1 MRVVAALASG
11 TAVGLGI
18 ALVLGRTPQVRR
30 RHRHVDPLADWL
42 VQAGSTLTPF
52 RFRLL
57 TVAAF
62 CVAFVVFEAIA
73 GVWTVALVPSIAA
86 AFAPRALLGRARD
99 RRLLEVQGAWPDGL
113 RDIIASISAGMSLQ
127 RAVETMASTGPE
139 PLRRAFRRFPL
150 LARTV
155 GVEAAL
161 EGIREQLADPTSDR
175 VIEVLIVAHRRGGAL
190 VPEILRDLAA
200 ATTRDVWA
208 SEEIATLSLEQ
219 KINARAVFV
228 LPWLVL
234 VALTARQGAFRE
246 FYGTPLGGLVI
257 AVGGLMSLVGILVV
271 SRLGREPAEPR
282 VLAGDR
288 RSP

>member
-1 MRVVAALASG
+1 M
-11 TAVGLGI
+11 
-18 ALVLGRTPQVRR
+18 
-30 RHRHVDPLADWL
+30 
-42 VQAGSTLTPF
+42 
-52 RFRLL
+52 
-57 TVAAF
+57 AAF

>member
-1 MRVVAALASG
+1 MR
-11 TAVGLGI
+11 
-18 ALVLGRTPQVRR
+18 P
-30 RHRHVDPLADWL
+30 
-42 VQAGSTLTPF
+42 
-52 RFRLL
+52 
-57 TVAAF
+57 
-62 CVAFVVFEAIA
+62 
-73 GVWTVALVPSIAA
+73 